1 MSDPYA
7 PGTITAVYA
16 VLGAL
21 GLILTGLRL
30 LVRLC
35 HPVARAR
42 PGADDALVVL
52 GAAVVTACVALQMY
66 NAAAGAGGSATTSAT
81 PTARAVT
88 EHRLDYVQIV
98 VEKVAYGA
106 VKLSILCFLRRL
118 FGPWPGFARLNAAMI
133 AAVAVWALAFMLAD
147 ALICG
152 RQPALYWAADQGV
165 TRARCGD
172 LAAALLSFA
181 VTDVV
186 TDVMIL
192 AVPFFYIRKLHMGKR
207 QKLGVSFVFL
217 LGFIST
223 LGGILRLVFLSV
235 AYPLGRISFGYTAPP
250 EEDTPRILQL
260 INPAFWTIVEMEL
273 GLYTA
278 NLPSLAPLF
287 RGWRP
292 ARSAGGR
299 PADSQDSSTRGL
311 AGGSAALK
319 GGRVT
324 SAEMTS
330 LEVMEVDTEML
341 RSVSVG

>member
-172 LAAALLSFA
+172 LAA
-181 VTDVV
+181 
-186 TDVMIL
+186 
-192 AVPFFYIRKLHMGKR
+192 
-207 QKLGVSFVFL
+207 
-217 LGFIST
+217 
-223 LGGILRLVFLSV
+223 
-235 AYPLGRISFGYTAPP
+235 
-250 EEDTPRILQL
+250 
-260 INPAFWTIVEMEL
+260 
-273 GLYTA
+273 
-278 NLPSLAPLF
+278 
-287 RGWRP
+287 
-292 ARSAGGR
+292 
-299 PADSQDSSTRGL
+299 
-311 AGGSAALK
+311 
-319 GGRVT
+319 
-324 SAEMTS
+324 
-330 LEVMEVDTEML
+330 
-341 RSVSVG
+341 